1 MKRILRF
8 FYMICFFPVICLSV
22 LIWMVSYIWNGKESN
37 LGPYDVAD
45 MIHDYLG
52 EKWFSDFLP
61 KLFPVSCC
69 TLINFVY
76 LYSVENDV

>member
-52 EKWFSDFLP
+52 EK
-61 KLFPVSCC
+61 
-69 TLINFVY
+69 
-76 LYSVENDV
+76 